1 MSRINTTALV
11 YRAGMK
17 RGWVEI
23 AVAVLAAA
31 AASSCSGKD
40 QGYKVGT
47 ERDYSPRCQ
56 FAGSYA
62 LIINLDDNAPPL
74 RAQLEVGDP
83 MVAFRAN
90 PDKDA
95 KWNEEKARY
104 WLRSRMF
111 GELTLT
117 LPELA
122 VGPNDSISVIPD
134 HVRCR
139 MTVHFG
145 SGSFVLDVNPATG
158 GVLGTMRDDL
168 RGERAMRGT
177 RTAVVAA
184 PSAR

>member
-1 MSRINTTALV
+1 MT
-11 YRAGMK
+11 
-17 RGWVEI
+17 RGWVVI
-23 AVAVLAAA
+23 VIVVAMALAPAA
-31 AASSCSGKD
+31 CSGKD
-40 QGYKVGT
+40 AGYKVGT

-62 LIINLDDNAPPL
+62 LTINLDDNAPPL

-90 PDKDA
+90 PEKDD

-117 LPELA
+117 LPESA
-122 VGPNDSISVIPD
+122 VGPNDPITVLPD

-139 MTVHFG
+139 MTVNFG
-145 SGSFVLDVNPATG
+145 SGTFVLDVNPATG
-158 GVLGTMRDDL
+158 DVLGTMRDDL

-177 RTAVVAA
+177 RTPAEPPRKPAA
-184 PSAR
+184 R